1 MVPVLYRAKQA
12 VVAGDSMQMQAQRFA
27 FTSGLV
33 ATQAWAQFGLDRFD
47 PDGWLDPAKVD
58 LLQLA
63 SMRMDEEAFLD
74 EHYRS
79 LPDIIGFSNDHWYR
93 GKLRI
98 MRDAEDRRIGDPT
111 NPTVSLHRVAGSVA
125 VGTQENEVEARALV
139 EHLREMLEH
148 PAYSNATFG
157 VICLFEQQMQL
168 VNDLVAEVI
177 DEELRT
183 DHDLVVVNPDG
194 FQGDE
199 RDVILYSLSYDA
211 SGMERAQLSARQQ
224 DRPHIQG
231 MLNVA
236 FTRARDEM
244 HIFHSADI
252 SEYCMSS
259 GEGSIKD

>member
-1 MVPVLYRAKQA
+1 MQKTGVLE
-12 VVAGDSMQMQAQRFA
+12 
-27 FTSGLV
+27 TL
-33 ATQAWAQFGLDRFD
+33 
-47 PDGWLDPAKVD
+47 
-58 LLQLA
+58 
-63 SMRMDEEAFLD
+63 
-74 EHYRS
+74 
-79 LPDIIGFSNDHWYR
+79 
-93 GKLRI
+93 
-98 MRDAEDRRIGDPT
+98 T

-125 VGTQENEVEARALV
+125 IGTQENEVEARALV

-168 VNDLVAEVI
+168 VNELVAEVI
-177 DEELRT
+177 DEELRA

-211 SGMERAQLSARQQ
+211 SGMERGSLSARQQ

-252 SEYCMSS
+252 DDYGMSS
-259 GEGSIKD
+259 GEGTIKDWLDIVHRASKRHLQISRPWIRSSRRRSLDLSSRSYLRSHPDRLK